1 MRPLV
6 TLPLVIAYFTLFALA
21 GAPRV
26 QLVAL
31 AIAFTALQAMF
42 WLERTL
48 GARRAVTE
56 LAFARSLV
64 ITTIALAIG
73 SAASGGLASPIVPL
87 LLAPSGIA
95 FAAFGRARASAV
107 ILALLV
113 ASVLALI
120 ALPRGVPFPVLAA
133 PYFEIAIVLGI
144 VGCAV
149 LLRLG
154 VAALAGAHA
163 ASTGAL
169 ARAGEDVA
177 WAAVMRARDLEALGA
192 QVAHEVKNP
201 LAAIRGL
208 VEVMLDGHAHDDRD
222 HRRLAVVAGEVARIE
237 DILREYLEQWRPP
250 TALERARVDVSELAR
265 DVAAVLEARAERE
278 RVTIAASGPA
288 ILAEVDARRLKE
300 AMLNLALNAL
310 EAVEPGEQVELRC
323 RAAGGVTIEISDT
336 GRGMSA
342 EQLARIG
349 TPGVTTRT
357 GGTGLGVALARSV
370 VEQHG
375 GTLTYTSEPGRG
387 TIATIRL
394 PA

>member
-208 VEVMLDGHAHDDRD
+208 EALKKPCRVALYTDSNYVRDGITRWIHKWRQNGWRTSDRKPVKNAD
-222 HRRLAVVAGEVARIE
+222 LWQELVDAAAPHRIE
-237 DILREYLEQWRPP
+237 WHWVKGHSGHPEND
-250 TALERARVDVSELAR
+250 RVD
-265 DVAAVLEARAERE
+265 
-278 RVTIAASGPA
+278 
-288 ILAEVDARRLKE
+288 
-300 AMLNLALNAL
+300 
-310 EAVEPGEQVELRC
+310 
-323 RAAGGVTIEISDT
+323 
-336 GRGMSA
+336 
-342 EQLARIG
+342 
-349 TPGVTTRT
+349 
-357 GGTGLGVALARSV
+357 ALACAEADQQRV
-370 VEQHG
+370 HH
-375 GTLTYTSEPGRG
+375 
-387 TIATIRL
+387 RL
-394 PA
+394 